1 MDIVTICALSLI
13 IVAVVL
19 SLKEV
24 RPELTLLLSM
34 AFGVILFL
42 QLAEPISETV
52 AAFSGI
58 AAQAGLANDILS
70 VVLKVIG
77 VSFICEFAASLC
89 NDAGE
94 TAIGSKVEMAG
105 KIIILALAMPVLTDI
120 LDVILQIIT

>member
-52 AAFSGI
+52 SAFSGI

-77 VSFICEFAASLC
+77 ISFICEFAASLC